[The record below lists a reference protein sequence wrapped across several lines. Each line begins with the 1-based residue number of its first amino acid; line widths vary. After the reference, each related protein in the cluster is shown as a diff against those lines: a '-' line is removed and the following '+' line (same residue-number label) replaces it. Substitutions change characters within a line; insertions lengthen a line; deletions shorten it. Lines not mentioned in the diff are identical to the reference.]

1 MVRAADHFSLSL
13 SHLSANRSFVR
24 YGSFLFFPLFSFF
37 GLNLS
42 SPLDCKTESSALSF
56 LFSYRLQKLKQI
68 LARKVTRK
76 KLKKK
81 IDSIKHNRHIRA

>member
-1 MVRAADHFSLSL
+1 VPLIISVSRCLISALIVRSSGTAL
-13 SHLSANRSFVR
+13 
-24 YGSFLFFPLFSFF
+24 FLFFPLFSFF

-56 LFSYRLQKLKQI
+56 LFSYRLQKLKKI